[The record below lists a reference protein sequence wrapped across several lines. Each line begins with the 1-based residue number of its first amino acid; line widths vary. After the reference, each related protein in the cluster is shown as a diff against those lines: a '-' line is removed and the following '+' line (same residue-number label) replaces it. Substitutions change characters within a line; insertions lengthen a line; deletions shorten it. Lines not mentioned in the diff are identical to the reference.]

1 MKKGLLLVLCTCLL
15 LSGCSVK
22 AENSAT
28 GFMMDTVVNIK
39 AVAKTQV
46 LNETLDFCRAYE
58 RKLSRTCADGE
69 IYLLNKNGCGSVG
82 EETAMLLEKALY
94 YCALSDGKFD
104 ISVGN
109 LVSVWDFK
117 NGVVPDQNSIKSA
130 LDKIGYKKITKDANN
145 FSLGGTNVDLGA
157 VAKGYIADKT
167 VDFLKNKGI
176 DKGLVNVGGNI
187 AVFGD
192 DYVNVGIKNPLS
204 NGVKATVR
212 VKNTSVVTSGTYE
225 RCFTAN
231 GKKYHHILS
240 TADGYPVE
248 TNLAS
253 ATIICKDGAK
263 ADILSTLCIIY
274 GLNDAL
280 KLISETPD
288 AEAMF
293 ITNEG
298 EIFISNGIYSENGY
312 YRI

>member
-1 MKKGLLLVLCTCLL
+1 MLCTCLL
-15 LSGCSVK
+15 LSGCSVL

-39 AVAKTQV
+39 AVAKTEV
-46 LNETLDFCRAYE
+46 LNEALDFCRDYE
-58 RKLSRTCADGE
+58 KRLSRTYADGE
-69 IYLLNKNGCGSVG
+69 IYLLNKNGCGSVSD
-82 EETAMLLEKALY
+82 ETAMLLEKALY
-94 YCALSDGKFD
+94 YCALSDGRFD

-117 NGVVPDQNSIKSA
+117 NGVVPEQNSIKAA
-130 LDKIGYKKITKDANN
+130 LDNIGYKKIIKDANN
-145 FSLGGTNVDLGA
+145 FSLGGTNIDLGA

-176 DKGLVNVGGNI
+176 GEGLVNVGGNI

-192 DYVNVGIKNPLS
+192 NYVNVGIKNPFG
-204 NGVKATVR
+204 NGVKATVK

-225 RCFTAN
+225 RSFTAN
-231 GKKYHHILS
+231 GKKYHHVLS

-253 ATIICKDGAK
+253 ATVICEDGAK

-288 AEAMF
+288 AEAIF